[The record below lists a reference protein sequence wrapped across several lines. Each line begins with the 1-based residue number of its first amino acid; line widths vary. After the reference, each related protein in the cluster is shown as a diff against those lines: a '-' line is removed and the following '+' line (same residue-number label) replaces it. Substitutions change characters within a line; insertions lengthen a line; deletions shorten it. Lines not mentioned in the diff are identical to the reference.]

1 MFNMESLVLDAPR
14 IELMPA
20 NGVLTFN
27 KEKGSGL
34 YRINDGF
41 ARLRLSV
48 RGQER
53 SISIL
58 GPGQLLISLPPLAAR
73 SPVVTALTDLVLEFH
88 PVRGGIDVLRKL
100 ETSLHETAERIWGLQ
115 SRSVRAKVAATLL
128 SLPKEWREGG
138 IEHLD
143 RKTLAELSGTSP
155 ETLARIIT
163 DLELDKIVERRGR
176 DLFIL
181 DSPRLESAATDD

>member
-1 MFNMESLVLDAPR
+1 MESLVLETPR
-14 IELMPA
+14 IELLPA
-20 NGVLTFN
+20 NAILAFH
-27 KEKGSGL
+27 KEKGTGL
-34 YRINDGF
+34 YQINEGF

-53 SISIL
+53 SISIF
-58 GPGQLLISLPPLAAR
+58 GPGQLLISLPPLAVR
-73 SPVVTALTDLVLEFH
+73 SSVVTALTDLVLEFH

-100 ETSLHETAERIWGLQ
+100 ETSLHETAERVWGLQ

-128 SLPKEWREGG
+128 GLPREWRKGG

-155 ETLARIIT
+155 ETLARVIT

-181 DSPRLESAATDD
+181 DLPKLEVAATGE